1 MTRIDT
7 DKYPNLAPLQALC
20 DQQRAIA
27 VMKRY
32 GCYVVPME
40 FDGQFL
46 WRLRDKD
53 GYDFPLAWSLELD
66 NRGDFATPEA
76 ALLAAGEYLDS
87 QQGKD
92 GGE

>member
-40 FDGQFL
+40 IHGGFRWQ
-46 WRLRDKD
+46 LRTKQVW
-53 GYDFPLAWSLELD
+53 DFPSAWLMWLP
-66 NRGDFATPEA
+66 NRGYFRSPEA
-76 ALLAAGEYLDS
+76 ALLAAGEYLDA
-87 QQGKD
+87 QGKE
-92 GGE
+92 GR